1 MLLVWVEYTENEAGR
16 FFNTFVFADHVCMM
30 CMWWPDYKDDDD
42 DPGNED
48 IKMRNT
54 DFDVMTT
61 TKNAL
66 LLPLPFLLLMVVL
79 IMLNDLSHF
88 AVEKSSAY
96 TVA

>member
-1 MLLVWVEYTENEAGR
+1 
-16 FFNTFVFADHVCMM
+16 
-30 CMWWPDYKDDDD
+30 
-42 DPGNED
+42 
-48 IKMRNT
+48 MRNT
-54 DFDVMTT
+54 DFDVVTT

>member
-1 MLLVWVEYTENEAGR
+1 
-16 FFNTFVFADHVCMM
+16 
-30 CMWWPDYKDDDD
+30 
-42 DPGNED
+42 
-48 IKMRNT
+48 MRNT

-66 LLPLPFLLLMVVL
+66 LLPPLFLLLMVVL
-79 IMLNDLSHF
+79 IMWNYLSHF

>member
-1 MLLVWVEYTENEAGR
+1 
-16 FFNTFVFADHVCMM
+16 
-30 CMWWPDYKDDDD
+30 
-42 DPGNED
+42 
-48 IKMRNT
+48 MRIT

-61 TKNAL
+61 TTNAL
-66 LLPLPFLLLMVVL
+66 RLPLPFLLLMVVV

>member
-1 MLLVWVEYTENEAGR
+1 MMTTEMRAL
-16 FFNTFVFADHVCMM
+16 
-30 CMWWPDYKDDDD
+30 
-42 DPGNED
+42 
-48 IKMRNT
+48 KMRNT

-61 TKNAL
+61 ATNAL

-79 IMLNDLSHF
+79 IMWNDLSHF